1 MRLHLVGIFHTQANA
16 AFSHCAFTGKAL
28 RFPRMMQAQGYEVIE
43 YSNEGSE
50 AGATEHVPILTLD
63 EFDNLYG
70 SRKDTDFHGDN
81 ATIGSEGHQLFEER
95 LIVELRK
102 RLQKEDI
109 ICHPFGHA
117 HQILMDKFP
126 SHQHVETGIGYP
138 TLMPNSFRIFESY
151 AWMHHHQGQ
160 ENRQG
165 KNYEWVV
172 PNYFDLDEWEFTY
185 KSGEYL
191 AFLGRICS
199 VKGMDTIKEIASYS
213 PWPIVLHGQGD
224 PTPWEHP
231 NIEYRG
237 PITGKARSEFLRNAR
252 AALMP
257 TNFTEPFAGS
267 GVEAMLCGTPLIAV
281 DYGAFTETILDGVT
295 GFRCHTLQ
303 DWIDAIDNAGD
314 LSRQMVANVARSRY
328 SLEACGKKY
337 DKIFQDINNLNKKG
351 WYQLRESTEINYTY
365 LHNEELPF
373 AKRLTSW
380 IKGNLNPQQVLDLGC
395 GPGTYVECFRDQDVN
410 AIGYD
415 IDVRVQDK
423 DYLVCKSLFDVEE
436 TGDVVLC
443 MEVAEHIPS
452 SDNLKIVKSVAKTL
466 SPGGILIWTAAKPG
480 QGGVGHINCQTK
492 EYWEQLFLEL
502 PITRLCDIE
511 EELLT
516 YIKNGYHM
524 GWFVQNLLVFKKQ
537 TDATFDKLLPPG
549 VL

>member
-1 MRLHLVGIFHTQANA
+1 
-16 AFSHCAFTGKAL
+16 
-28 RFPRMMQAQGYEVIE
+28 MMQPYGYEVIE

-50 AGATEHVPILTLD
+50 STADKHVVMLTNS
-63 EFDNLYG
+63 EFNSLYG
-70 SRKDTDFHGDN
+70 KRKEVDFHGDD
-81 ATIGSEGHQLFEER
+81 ATVGSEGHTLFEER
-95 LIVELRK
+95 LISALKQNLE
-102 RLQKEDI
+102 KEDI

-117 HQILMDKFP
+117 HSRLLTEFP
-126 SHQHVETGIGYP
+126 NHQHVETGIGYP

-151 AWMHHHQGQ
+151 AWMHYHQGK
-160 ENRQG
+160 EDRQG

-172 PNYFDLDEWEFTY
+172 PNYFDLDDWEPSY
-185 KSGEYL
+185 EPGQYL

-199 VKGMDTIKEIASYS
+199 AKGLDTIKELASYS
-213 PWPIVLHGQGD
+213 PWPIILHGQGD
-224 PTPWEHP
+224 PTPWKHP

-281 DYGAFTETILDGVT
+281 DYGAFTETIIDGVT

-328 SLEACGKKY
+328 NLETCGKKY
-337 DKIFQDINNLNKKG
+337 DKIFQDINNLNRKG
-351 WYQLRESTEINYTY
+351 WYQLRETTVINYTH

-373 AKRLTSW
+373 AQRLSQW
-380 IKGNLNPQQVLDLGC
+380 IVDNLNPQKVLDLGC
-395 GPGTYVECFRDQDVN
+395 GPGTYVNCFQELGVN

-415 IDVRVQDK
+415 TDVRVEGSDN
-423 DYLVCKSLFDVEE
+423 LICKSLFDVDE

-443 MEVAEHIPS
+443 LEVAEHIDS
-452 SDNLKIVKSVAKTL
+452 SNNLKIVEAMTNTL
-466 SPGGILIWTAAKPG
+466 SSKGTLIWTAAKPG

-492 EYWEQLFLEL
+492 EYWIDLFKSQPLQRCKGMEL
-502 PITRLCDIE
+502 ILIE
-511 EELLT
+511 EM
-516 YIKNGYHM
+516 KKDYHM
-524 GWFVQNLLVFKKQ
+524 GWFVQNLLIYTK
-537 TDATFDKLLPPG
+537 P
-549 VL
+549 

>member
-1 MRLHLVGIFHTQANA
+1 MRLHLIGLFHTKTNIEY
-16 AFSHCAFTGKAL
+16 SHCAFTGKVL
-28 RFPRMMQAQGYEVIE
+28 RFPKMMQAYGYEVIE

-50 AGATEHVPILTLD
+50 SSADKHVVMLAND
-63 EFDNLYG
+63 EFNTLYG
-70 SRKDTDFHGDN
+70 KRKEVNFHGDD
-81 ATIGSEGHQLFEER
+81 ATVGSKGHTLFEER
-95 LIVELRK
+95 LIPAL
-102 RLQKEDI
+102 KENLEKKDI

-117 HQILMDKFP
+117 HSRLLFEFP
-126 SHQHVETGIGYP
+126 EHQHVETGIGYP

-151 AWMHHHQGQ
+151 AWMHYHQGK
-160 ENRQG
+160 EDRQG

-172 PNYFDLDEWEFTY
+172 PNYFDLDDWEPSY
-185 KSGEYL
+185 EPGQYL

-199 VKGMDTIKEIASYS
+199 AKGLDTIKELANYS
-213 PWPIVLHGQGD
+213 PWPIILHGQGD

-237 PITGKARSEFLRNAR
+237 PITGKARSAFLQNAR

-257 TNFTEPFAGS
+257 TNFTEPFGGS
-267 GVEAMLCGTPLIAV
+267 GIEAMLCGTPLIAV

-314 LSRQMVANVARSRY
+314 LSRQTVANVARSKY

-337 DKIFQDINNLNKKG
+337 AKIFQDINNLNRKG

-380 IKGNLNPQQVLDLGC
+380 IKDNLNPQKVLDLGC
-395 GPGTYVECFRDQDVN
+395 GPGTYVECFRDQGVN

-415 IDVRVQDK
+415 TDVRVKDK
-423 DYLVCKSLFDVEE
+423 NYLVCKSLFDVDE

-443 MEVAEHIPS
+443 MEVAEHIDS
-452 SDNLKIVKSVAKTL
+452 SENLNIVQSMTKTL
-466 SPGGILIWTAAKPG
+466 STGGILIWTAAKPG
-480 QGGVGHINCQTK
+480 QGGVGHINCQNK
-492 EYWEQLFLEL
+492 IYWEALFATQSLKRCL
-502 PITRLCDIE
+502 DIE
-511 EELLT
+511 EQLADSM
-516 YIKNGYHM
+516 KDGYHM
-524 GWFVQNLLVFKKQ
+524 GWFVQNLLVYKR
-537 TDATFDKLLPPG
+537 
-549 VL
+549 V